1 MLVEQFILLEFCE
14 IFAIIAYMIYI
25 ELIELKFCR
34 LDYHLRK
41 NIEQRS
47 MSESQKDNI
56 LMMNDELE
64 QDDYKVYYVDNPNKS
79 IDIGNRNNSEKSMEM
94 ANKNY

>member
-56 LMMNDELE
+56 LMMNNELE

-94 ANKNY
+94 ANKDY